1 MPQFSRRFSVLS
13 QVAARDIA
21 AEDAAAALSEDIGDG
36 DISAGLVLANTR
48 GTGLLYARE
57 SAVLC
62 GREWFEECFLQL
74 DKTAEFVWHAEEGGD
89 VTPGMIVGETRA
101 GFRALLGGERS
112 ALNFLQTLSAT
123 AGVAREMQQL
133 AGDVLVVDTRKT
145 LPKLRAAQKYAV
157 RIGGAHNH
165 RHGLFD
171 EILIKENHA
180 AAAGGITAAWQ
191 KARQI
196 TDEARIQV
204 EVRTFAELKEALSA
218 GVQRIL
224 LDNFSIIDL
233 QDAVRQAGGRAE
245 LEASGD
251 IHADNIAAVS
261 ATGVSRISIG
271 ALTKHVRAVDFS
283 FILSGENDE
292 NDAIRAGVGV

>member
-1 MPQFSRRFSVLS
+1 MPQFSRRFNVLW

-74 DKTAEFVWHAEEGGD
+74 DTTAEFVWHAEEGGE

-196 TDEARIQV
+196 TDDARIQV
-204 EVRTFAELKEALSA
+204 EVRTFAELEEALSA
-218 GVQRIL
+218 GVRRIIAKKAQFIRPSCATSRKYRVSQPHTPAKTPSQSDLGAKLGEIGGGSARLCVRVDNAFLADWLIQPISSLTLQGL
-224 LDNFSIIDL
+224 L
-233 QDAVRQAGGRAE
+233 
-245 LEASGD
+245 
-251 IHADNIAAVS
+251 IA
-261 ATGVSRISIG
+261 
-271 ALTKHVRAVDFS
+271 L
-283 FILSGENDE
+283 
-292 NDAIRAGVGV
+292 